1 MFFSLVL
8 GAEEWNPVADT
19 LSFLEIAVY
28 LDAFKNENKI
38 QFTLCNNLQSLHEA
52 INKSLLALSF
62 LEINSTFWCQGGPS

>member
-8 GAEEWNPVADT
+8 SEEWNPVADT

-28 LDAFKNENKI
+28 VDAFKNKSKI